1 MINQGDVMKQWKFA
15 LPFASLLVA
24 GCDLGGNVYAMPSQ
38 QVYDKLSSASVSWD
52 GKGPFGKLDVSPGGD
67 GSGTVRWSSSYGT
80 RFCEANIVPEGTDK
94 SRINVF
100 CDGPGE
106 GAATGMMQAMYRSAI
121 IEHIDA
127 TLKGR
132 PYDRRKALGETASTW
147 PKDPRQADGSI
158 GAAAGEA
165 LKMDRDMH
173 KAISEMDNMSDQMEA
188 ERQARR
194 ANGDVNFKP
203 GQPMVNPSSN

>member
-1 MINQGDVMKQWKFA
+1 MNSKFFA
-15 LPFASLLVA
+15 VAAASLLVA
-24 GCDLGGNVYAMPSQ
+24 GCDWKANVYPMTTQ
-38 QVYDKLSSASVSWD
+38 QAYDKLVAAPLPSEH
-52 GKGPFGKLDVSPGGD
+52 GPFGKLDVGP
-67 GSGTVRWSSSYGT
+67 SGHGNGAVQWVSSFGT
-80 RFCEANIVPEGTDK
+80 RFCEANIVAEGADK

-106 GAATGMMQAMYRSAI
+106 GAATGMMQAMYRNAI

-132 PYDRRKALGETASTW
+132 AYDPRKAQGETATLW
-147 PKDPRQADGSI
+147 PDDPRQSDGSI

-173 KAISEMDNMSDQMEA
+173 KMQRDMAEQQAADA
-188 ERQARR
+188 ERRAREHV
-194 ANGDVNFKP
+194 NDGVNFKP
-203 GQPMVNPSSN
+203 GQPMIDPSSH

>member
-1 MINQGDVMKQWKFA
+1 MKHWKFA
-15 LPFASLLVA
+15 MPFASLLAA
-24 GCDLGGNVYAMPSQ
+24 GCDLGGNIYSMASQ
-38 QVYDKLSSASVSWD
+38 QAYDKLVAAPVSWD

-67 GSGTVRWSSSYGT
+67 GNGTVRWSSSYGT
-80 RFCEANIVPEGTDK
+80 RFCEANIVPEGIDK

-132 PYDRRKALGETASTW
+132 PYDPYKARGETASRW

-173 KAISEMDNMSDQMEA
+173 KMQQEMEA
-188 ERQARR
+188 ESAADSEREAQERVNA
-194 ANGDVNFKP
+194 GVNFRP
-203 GQPMVNPSSN
+203 GEPMVNPGSSH

>member
-1 MINQGDVMKQWKFA
+1 MKYILLAVPAFA
-15 LPFASLLVA
+15 LLA
-24 GCDLGGNVYAMPSQ
+24 GCDMKGNVYALTPQ
-38 QVYDKLSSASVSWD
+38 QTYDKLVAAPVSWD

-67 GSGTVRWSSSYGT
+67 GNGTVRWKSSYGT

-106 GAATGMMQAMYRSAI
+106 GAATGMMQAMYRKAI

-127 TLKGR
+127 TLKDR
-132 PYDRRKALGETASTW
+132 PYDARKAQGETATMW
-147 PKDPRQADGSI
+147 PDDARQADGSI
-158 GAAAGEA
+158 GAASSEA

-173 KAISEMDNMSDQMEA
+173 QMINDADNHEA
-188 ERQARR
+188 EAAAEAAQR
-194 ANGDVNFKP
+194 ANGVNFKP
-203 GQPMVNPSSN
+203 GEPMINPSK

>member
-1 MINQGDVMKQWKFA
+1 MNKAILAATGM
-15 LPFASLLVA
+15 LLLS
-24 GCDLGGNVYAMPSQ
+24 GCDFKGNVYAMTPQ
-38 QVYDKLSSASVSWD
+38 QAYDKLAAASVSWD
-52 GKGPFGKLDVSPGGD
+52 GKGPFGKLDVSPSGQGD
-67 GSGTVRWSSSYGT
+67 GTVRWSSAYGT

-132 PYDRRKALGETASTW
+132 PYDVEAARGSTAGMW
-147 PKDPRQADGSI
+147 PADPRQSDGSI

-165 LKMDRDMH
+165 LKMDQDMH
-173 KAISEMDNMSDQMEA
+173 QQIANIEA
-188 ERQARR
+188 QASQEPKPQP
-194 ANGDVNFKP
+194 NVNFQP
-203 GQPMVNPSSN
+203 GQPMMDVSKH